1 MGRLNRVASIKD
13 VASGHAIAVDLGKQ
27 AIAVFNADGEFH
39 AIGDICTHEVA
50 YCLKRKRPTILLL
63 RFGRGSGR
71 YPPGLLQ
78 GRSGVAA
85 NRWNAR
91 PGSSLMLDKI

>member
-27 AIAVFNADGEFH
+27 AIAVFNAEGEFH

-50 YCLKRKRPTILLL
+50 YGLKRKRPTILLL
-63 RFGRGSGR
+63 RFDRGSGR
-71 YPPGLLQ
+71 YLPRVVTWPLRRCCQPIKCPP
-78 GRSGVAA
+78 RFIAYI
-85 NRWNAR
+85 R
-91 PGSSLMLDKI
+91 